1 MNLDYTISHTNT
13 NFKFLFMEIPKKNYM
28 EKYGDVFLSMDI
40 LFPYCLDSGT
50 VPLRTATP
58 RPEL

>member
-1 MNLDYTISHTNT
+1 MNLDYTISHINT
-13 NFKFLFMEIPKKNYM
+13 NFKFLFMEI
-28 EKYGDVFLSMDI
+28 

-50 VPLRTATP
+50 GPLRTATP

>member
-1 MNLDYTISHTNT
+1 
-13 NFKFLFMEIPKKNYM
+13 M